1 MHFPVV
7 ASLVIAIAAVV
18 GVFIYIPYISEY
30 AFWILVV
37 ALLVW
42 ELGRDHNSKLRFRL
56 WLMISL
62 VLLILAIV
70 GVLVDIPIISDYAFW
85 ILAAAYLAVI
95 GNTRMLTEKKVF
107 VEIK

>member
-1 MHFPVV
+1 VHFPAV
-7 ASLVIAIAAVV
+7 ASLAIAIAAVV
-18 GVFIYIPYISEY
+18 SVFVYIPCISDY

-42 ELGRDHNSKLRFRL
+42 ELGRDHNTKLRFRL
-56 WLMISL
+56 WLMLSL
-62 VLLILAIV
+62 VLLIVAIV
-70 GVLVDIPIISDYAFW
+70 GVLIDIPIISDYAFW

-107 VEIK
+107 VELR